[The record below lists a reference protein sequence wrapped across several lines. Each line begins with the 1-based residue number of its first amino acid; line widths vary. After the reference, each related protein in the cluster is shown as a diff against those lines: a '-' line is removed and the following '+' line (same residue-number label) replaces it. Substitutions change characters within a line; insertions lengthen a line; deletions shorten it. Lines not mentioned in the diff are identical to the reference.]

1 LDLIAEI
8 SIANGVVTDFF
19 WGHSDCDLE
28 GEAMATAGLSRELP
42 QSTPQIEAEAENWY
56 GLQTRP
62 RHEKIV
68 SQRLEERGVTT
79 FLPLVTEVHRW
90 SDRKKSVQMPLFS
103 SYVFAKFVPNRS
115 DRLRVLRVEGV
126 FGLVGAGGE
135 GTPIPDAQI
144 EAVRSLVEREL
155 PWSSHPYLKIG
166 QRVRIRSGALDG
178 MEGILISRN
187 GDRTL
192 VISVEAIQRS
202 LAVRVEGYEVEPV

>member
-1 LDLIAEI
+1 
-8 SIANGVVTDFF
+8 
-19 WGHSDCDLE
+19 
-28 GEAMATAGLSRELP
+28 MAVGSLSGDSCHPSPLMKTETEMW
-42 QSTPQIEAEAENWY
+42 S

-68 SQRLEERGVTT
+68 AERLKERGVTT

-103 SYVFAKFVPNRS
+103 CYVFARFVPNRS
-115 DRLRVLRVEGV
+115 DRLRVLRVDGV
-126 FGLVGAGGE
+126 FGLVGARGE
-135 GTPIPDAQI
+135 GAPIPDEQI
-144 EAVRSLVEREL
+144 DAVRSLVGGQL
-155 PWSSHPYLKIG
+155 PWSSHPFLQIG

-178 MEGILISRN
+178 LEGILVSRN

-192 VISVEAIQRS
+192 VISVDAIQRS

>member
-1 LDLIAEI
+1 
-8 SIANGVVTDFF
+8 
-19 WGHSDCDLE
+19 
-28 GEAMATAGLSRELP
+28 MATTGLSHELP
-42 QSTPQIEAEAENWY
+42 RSTPKIEAEVENWY

-68 SQRLEERGVTT
+68 AHRLGEKGVTT

-90 SDRKKSVQMPLFS
+90 SDRKKSVQMPLFGG
-103 SYVFAKFVPNRS
+103 YVFAKFVPNRS
-115 DRLRVLRVEGV
+115 DRLRVLRVDGV
-126 FGLVGAGGE
+126 FGLVGASGE

-144 EAVRSLVEREL
+144 EAVRSLVEKEMA
-155 PWSSHPYLKIG
+155 WSSHPYLKIG

-202 LAVRVEGYEVEPV
+202 LAVRVEGYEVEPL

>member
-1 LDLIAEI
+1 
-8 SIANGVVTDFF
+8 
-19 WGHSDCDLE
+19 
-28 GEAMATAGLSRELP
+28 MAVSSLSWEFP
-42 QSTPQIEAEAENWY
+42 QPVPLAEAGVENWY

-68 SQRLEERGVTT
+68 AQRLDERGVTT

-103 SYVFAKFVPNRS
+103 CYVFAKFAPNRS
-115 DRLRVLRVEGV
+115 ERLRVLRVDGV
-126 FGLVGAGGE
+126 FGLIGARGE
-135 GTPIPDAQI
+135 GVPIPDEQI
-144 EAVRSLVEREL
+144 DAVRNVVEGQL
-155 PWSSHPYLKIG
+155 PWSCHPFLKIG

-178 MEGILISRN
+178 LEGLLVSRN

-192 VISVEAIQRS
+192 VISVDAIQRS

>member
-1 LDLIAEI
+1 MGI
-8 SIANGVVTDFF
+8 S
-19 WGHSDCDLE
+19 S
-28 GEAMATAGLSRELP
+28 LSWESAQPSPLVE
-42 QSTPQIEAEAENWY
+42 IEAEHWY

-68 SQRLEERGVTT
+68 AQRLEERGVTT

-103 SYVFAKFVPNRS
+103 CYVFARFVPNRA
-115 DRLRVLRVEGV
+115 DRLRALRVEGV
-126 FGLVGAGGE
+126 FNLVGARGE
-135 GTPIPDAQI
+135 GAPIPDEQI
-144 EAVRSLVEREL
+144 HAVRSLVEGQF
-155 PWSSHPYLKIG
+155 PWSSHPFLKIG

-178 MEGILISRN
+178 LEGILVSRN

-192 VISVEAIQRS
+192 VISVDAIQRS